1 MIWVI
6 SKWRVSPLDKTSTNF
21 STPHSVPLHG
31 TWQEEVRA
39 STVALSSSG
48 KQIILA
54 LFFFRLCNTACG
66 ILVPR
71 PGIKPMPP
79 AVEAQS
85 LNHWTTREVCP
96 GPILNSTGS
105 FHHQHWVILTQL
117 LPACVSM
124 MDHPFSLLRYNNLAL
139 CCLASQESLSNLK
152 RQWLSIYLF
161 PWADYH
167 ESPVS
172 LFFFFTGAFLCPLVW
187 WAGTEDSFDLKNSL
201 DPPGIGWT
209 KLSTSSVLFNHC
221 FHVAWHIEG
230 SHVVFV
236 ELI

>member
-6 SKWRVSPLDKTSTNF
+6 SKWRVSPLDKTGTNF

-39 STVALSSSG
+39 SIVALSSSG

-54 LFFFRLCNTACG
+54 LSCFRLCNTACG

-85 LNHWTTREVCP
+85 LNHWTTRGICP

-105 FHHQHWVILTQL
+105 FNHQHWVILTQL
-117 LPACVSM
+117 LPVHVEIFISSGTQT
-124 MDHPFSLLRYNNLAL
+124 HVFLWWIIPFLSSGIITW
-139 CCLASQESLSNLK
+139 CFAS
-152 RQWLSIYLF
+152 
-161 PWADYH
+161 
-167 ESPVS
+167 
-172 LFFFFTGAFLCPLVW
+172 
-187 WAGTEDSFDLKNSL
+187 
-201 DPPGIGWT
+201 
-209 KLSTSSVLFNHC
+209 
-221 FHVAWHIEG
+221 
-230 SHVVFV
+230 
-236 ELI
+236 